1 MSVAVR
7 PSVKNLAMCPLRV
20 ASGCVW
26 PITGR
31 RWVAVADLLASH
43 RISQLLRDL
52 TALRN
57 QVNDLQRE
65 LAAARAERDQA
76 IRERLLRE
84 SNG

>member
-1 MSVAVR
+1 
-7 PSVKNLAMCPLRV
+7 
-20 ASGCVW
+20 
-26 PITGR
+26 
-31 RWVAVADLLASH
+31 VAVADLLASH